1 MEFSRTHG
9 RSNQGEG
16 QRAPAP
22 ATRHP
27 PRATDNARALHP
39 RACPC
44 PPDLVRGVQ
53 GGGVVLSS
61 SGRGGGAVEERRR
74 PGGAAGGVDA
84 SMVGNRTWFGG
95 LFNGSSKR
103 RQVSAEK
110 IVLDL
115 TPIQEQRL
123 QKLKERLNV
132 PYDETRPDH
141 QESLRALWNA
151 SFPDTELT
159 SLVSAQWKDMGWQG
173 VNPATDFRGCGFI
186 SLENLLF
193 FARTYPAPFK
203 RLMLKQQGM
212 RAVWEYPFAVAGI
225 NISYMLIQLLEL
237 NSVRPK
243 SLPGINFI
251 KVLTEHE
258 DAFDVLYCIAFE
270 MLDAQWLAMRASYM
284 QFKEVLEATKQQLER
299 ELSLED
305 LKGIHD
311 LPAYNIL
318 CK

>member
-1 MEFSRTHG
+1 MIITV
-9 RSNQGEG
+9 
-16 QRAPAP
+16 
-22 ATRHP
+22 AT
-27 PRATDNARALHP
+27 NNFI
-39 RACPC
+39 
-44 PPDLVRGVQ
+44 
-53 GGGVVLSS
+53 
-61 SGRGGGAVEERRR
+61 
-74 PGGAAGGVDA
+74 AGDA

-95 LFNGSSKR
+95 LFNSTGKR

-115 TPIQEQRL
+115 THLQVQMHHHQMCLGKMHALLKDFGWPLVLGMDEQRL

-173 VNPATDFRGCGFI
+173 VNPATDFRGSQYLSDFDFRGCGFI

-237 NSVRPK
+237 NSGILFFLIRAGHGISSLHVKLSTRPK

-251 KVLTEHE
+251 KVLTG
-258 DAFDVLYCIAFE
+258 
-270 MLDAQWLAMRASYM
+270 S
-284 QFKEVLEATKQQLER
+284 
-299 ELSLED
+299 
-305 LKGIHD
+305 
-311 LPAYNIL
+311 
-318 CK
+318 